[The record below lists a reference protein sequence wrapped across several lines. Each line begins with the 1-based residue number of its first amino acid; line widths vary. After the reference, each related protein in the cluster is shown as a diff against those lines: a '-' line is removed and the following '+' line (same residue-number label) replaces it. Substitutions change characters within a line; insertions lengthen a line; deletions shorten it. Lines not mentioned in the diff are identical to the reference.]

1 MSPGLGVSGV
11 APGPEKRE
19 KGGAHEEL
27 GQEMNEASLYPEPH
41 YYQLFCYIYQARNL
55 MYNQILTFQ
64 SRNAIAGCFYSLG
77 FFFVGGEPGGGATQL
92 PNEYMKMYSYL

>member
-1 MSPGLGVSGV
+1 M

-19 KGGAHEEL
+19 KGGAYEEL

-64 SRNAIAGCFYSLG
+64 SRNAIAGCFYSL
-77 FFFVGGEPGGGATQL
+77 FFFLGGWGGVGGHTAP
-92 PNEYMKMYSYL
+92 K

>member
-1 MSPGLGVSGV
+1 M

-19 KGGAHEEL
+19 KGGAYEEL
-27 GQEMNEASLYPEPH
+27 GQKMNKASLYPEPH

-64 SRNAIAGCFYSLG
+64 SRNAIAGCFYSL
-77 FFFVGGEPGGGATQL
+77 FFLGGGGVGGATQL